1 MTDKDTKKD
10 DIVPEETIADTEPEV
25 VVDDMVDTDDEGN
38 EKGAQAKLK
47 DLREKLKKAEVEK
60 LLNHAF
66 DFIHDS
72 ADGLWFAL
80 KGLGLAMGV
89 YFVLYVLHAM
99 GAGDVKLMA
108 AVGAAVGPMNWLG
121 ILVLTSLSGA
131 VAGLLLV
138 AFKGRFR
145 KTIGNVGIILVS
157 LGRGRAPYKE
167 SPELDVSTDQGLRLP
182 HGALIALGTLGF
194 LAAALRW
201 APR

>member
-1 MTDKDTKKD
+1 MSLPPPAIRILLEVLVIVAAIW
-10 DIVPEETIADTEPEV
+10 DIRTRRIPNWLTLSGVVLGVGLNTFLFETA
-25 VVDDMVDTDDEGN
+25 
-38 EKGAQAKLK
+38 
-47 DLREKLKKAEVEK
+47 
-60 LLNHAF
+60 
-66 DFIHDS
+66 
-72 ADGLWFAL
+72 GLWFSL
-80 KGLGLAMGV
+80 KGLGLALGV
-89 YFVLYVLHAM
+89 YFVLYLLHAM

-108 AVGAAVGPMNWLG
+108 AVGAVAGAANWFG
-121 ILVLTSLSGA
+121 ILVLTSLAGA

-145 KTIGNVGIILVS
+145 KTLGNIGIILTS

-167 SPELDVSTDQGLRLP
+167 TPELDVSSDQGMRLP

>member
-1 MTDKDTKKD
+1 MSLPPPAIRILLEVLVIVAAIW
-10 DIVPEETIADTEPEV
+10 DIRTRRIPNWLTLSGVVLGVGLNTFLFETA
-25 VVDDMVDTDDEGN
+25 
-38 EKGAQAKLK
+38 
-47 DLREKLKKAEVEK
+47 
-60 LLNHAF
+60 
-66 DFIHDS
+66 
-72 ADGLWFAL
+72 GLWFSL
-80 KGLGLAMGV
+80 KGLGLALGV
-89 YFVLYVLHAM
+89 YFVLYLLHAM

-108 AVGAAVGPMNWLG
+108 AVGAVVGAANWFG
-121 ILVLTSLSGA
+121 ILVLTSLAGA

-145 KTIGNVGIILVS
+145 KTLGNIGIILTS

-167 SPELDVSTDQGLRLP
+167 TPELDVSTDQGMRLP

>member
-1 MTDKDTKKD
+1 MTLPPFGVRIMLSALVIVAAIW
-10 DIVPEETIADTEPEV
+10 DIRTRRIPNWLTLAGLILGV
-25 VVDDMVDTDDEGN
+25 G
-38 EKGAQAKLK
+38 
-47 DLREKLKKAEVEK
+47 
-60 LLNHAF
+60 LNMF
-66 DFIHDS
+66 LFERTL
-72 ADGLWFAL
+72 DGLWFSL
-80 KGLGLAMGV
+80 KGFGLALGI
-89 YFVLYVLHAM
+89 YLVLYVLHAM

-108 AVGAAVGPMNWLG
+108 AVGAAVGWADWFG
-121 ILVLTSLSGA
+121 ILVLTSVAGA

-145 KTIGNVGIILVS
+145 RTLGNVGIILTS

-167 SPELDVSTDQGLRLP
+167 TPELDVSSDQGMRLP